1 MGGGDCAGRGAVR
14 RGLTA
19 VTTPRGGPSGGTDG
33 DLDDLLDV
41 ACAAAR
47 TGADVALAWWTR
59 ADELRIEEKAAP
71 DDLVSQADRDA
82 ERAVRAVLLQ
92 HRPDDG
98 VLGEEGGS
106 TTGRSDVRWIVDPID
121 GTTNYLYGR
130 PDWAVSVAAA
140 QVADGRLFAAAV
152 AEPVLGRLTGA
163 RLGGGTQGRGTR
175 VGGRRVLAAQIQE
188 LHHAIIEVNLG
199 REDQKARAGRMVDA
213 LVPRVRDVR
222 RGGSA
227 ASALAQLATGRV
239 DAVWAP
245 GLQPWD
251 CAAGVLL
258 ASEAGYKVGDLTG
271 PSEGTWPASGDVL
284 AAPPALWEPLR
295 ALLAGV
301 YRS

>member
-1 MGGGDCAGRGAVR
+1 VGGNDRTQGGTVGRARAAVTAPGSGPSNRTGGG
-14 RGLTA
+14 
-19 VTTPRGGPSGGTDG
+19 
-33 DLDDLLDV
+33 LDDLLDI

-47 TGADVALAWWTR
+47 AGAEVALTWWGR
-59 ADELRIEEKAAP
+59 ADELRIEEKAAA

-82 ERAVRAVLLQ
+82 ERAVRALLGQ
-92 HRPDDG
+92 RRPDDG

-106 TTGRSDVRWIVDPID
+106 TTGRSGVRWIVDPID

-140 QVADGRLFAAAV
+140 RIADGRLLAAAV
-152 AEPVLGRLTGA
+152 AEPALRRLTGA
-163 RLGGGTQGRGTR
+163 RLGGGIQGGGPQTSGWRMPADR
-175 VGGRRVLAAQIQE
+175 VPE
-188 LHHAIIEVNLG
+188 LCHAIIELNLG
-199 REDQKARAGRMVDA
+199 REDQKAHAGRMVDA

-227 ASALAQLATGRV
+227 ASALAQLATGRA

-258 ASEAGYKVGDLTG
+258 AGEAGHVVGDLTG
-271 PSEGTWPASGDVL
+271 PSKGTWPSSGDVL

-295 ALLAGV
+295 TLLAGV
-301 YRS
+301 YPS